1 MSITGTAYSHP
12 ELHGEKPLTV
22 TVATAR
28 KISGLGNTTI
38 WGLIKREKLKSVCVG
53 RRRLIVY
60 SSLEDLLSPELPNNS
75 LKPQRRG
82 RPRKQGSVVSAHD
95 AALPGVAAIQP
106 TATAAQSSPHQASR
120 GDASRSCTRK
130 RGEARVEAITE
141 QT

>member
-60 SSLEDLLSPELPNNS
+60 SSLERLLSPSELPYHS
-75 LKPQRRG
+75 SKPRRRG
-82 RPRKQGSVVSAHD
+82 RPPKAPGL
-95 AALPGVAAIQP
+95 LP
-106 TATAAQSSPHQASR
+106 
-120 GDASRSCTRK
+120 
-130 RGEARVEAITE
+130 
-141 QT
+141 